1 MLPKVLVFAGSIR
14 TGSHNA
20 RLAALA
26 AKELTLAGADVTRIS
41 LADYPMPIYDGDLEA
56 QSGPPANAVKLK
68 QLIAAHRGVFI
79 VSPEYNASI
88 APLLKNTID
97 WVSRVRERGETP
109 LAVFKNRVFALGGA
123 SDGTYGAMRSLMALR
138 QVLELGCGALVLP
151 EQIAVSRV
159 SEAFDE
165 IDNLKEE
172 RMANLLKRV
181 LHRLTDMA
189 REMA

>member
-1 MLPKVLVFAGSIR
+1 
-14 TGSHNA
+14 
-20 RLAALA
+20 
-26 AKELTLAGADVTRIS
+26 
-41 LADYPMPIYDGDLEA
+41 
-56 QSGPPANAVKLK
+56 
-68 QLIAAHRGVFI
+68 
-79 VSPEYNASI
+79 
-88 APLLKNTID
+88 
-97 WVSRVRERGETP
+97 
-109 LAVFKNRVFALGGA
+109 
-123 SDGTYGAMRSLMALR
+123 
-138 QVLELGCGALVLP
+138 VLP